1 MNKNENV
8 LDYLIKRGYIEQVT
22 HHDKLKE
29 IFDNKKITFYVGI
42 DPTADSLHIGHFMV
56 LMITKI
62 LQKNGHRPVILVG
75 GGTASIGDPS
85 DRNDMR
91 KLLSKEELQKNVN
104 GIKKQLEKF
113 LDFEGENGAILVNN
127 ADWLENLNYLDFMR
141 NVGRYFNIND
151 MLRMES
157 YKTRLDKGLTFFE
170 FGYLPLQSYDFLVL
184 NEKYDCV
191 LQMGGNDQWSNVI
204 GGIDLIRKKTG
215 KEAYGFTIKILAKS
229 DGTKMGKTSGG
240 ALWLDPEKKSPFD
253 FYQYWRNVDDDIVK
267 QLFNL
272 LTFEEDED
280 IEKIMENPNI
290 NEVKKILAFK
300 ITEIIHGTKEAKKA
314 EESSIALFEGGNN
327 IDAIEKREIE
337 NDMKLIDVLR
347 ECNFANSNGEAKK
360 LIKGNAVTIN
370 DNKITD
376 INYIITSKDEKD
388 GNIILKKGKNNF
400 INLKIKK

>member
-22 HHDKLKE
+22 HYDKLKE
-29 IFDNKKITFYVGI
+29 AFENKKITFYVGI

-62 LQKNGHRPVILVG
+62 LQKSGHRPVILIG

-104 GIKKQLEKF
+104 GIKRQLEKF

-170 FGYLPLQSYDFLVL
+170 FGYLPLQSYDFFVL
-184 NEKYDCV
+184 NEKYDCI

-229 DGTKMGKTSGG
+229 DGTKMGKTAGG

-253 FYQYWRNVDDDIVK
+253 FYQYWRNVDDDLVK

-300 ITEIIHGTKEAKKA
+300 ITEIIHGRNEAKKA
-314 EESSIALFEGGNN
+314 EEASIALFEGGNN
-327 IDAIEKREIE
+327 IEAIEKKEIKNE
-337 NDMKLIDVLR
+337 MKLVDVLR
-347 ECNFANSNGEAKK
+347 SFDFAKSNGEAKK

-376 INYIITSKDEKD
+376 INYIITDKDEKD